1 MDGLPPPEE
10 VDGRKDELRSAGE
23 GVGPGRAGFR
33 AIISALAYQQIDFMQ
48 IDYYIYLSVALFCIG
63 IVGVLTRRNA
73 IIIFMCIE
81 LMLNAVNLLLVA
93 FSKMHH
99 LKNAAVNASAGS
111 DGQLFVFFIM
121 VVAAAEVSVGLA
133 IIVMMYRNI
142 HSVDINFLNRLKH

>member
-1 MDGLPPPEE
+1 MP
-10 VDGRKDELRSAGE
+10 
-23 GVGPGRAGFR
+23 
-33 AIISALAYQQIDFMQ
+33 IN
-48 IDYYIYLSVALFCIG
+48 YYIFLAVALFSIG
-63 IVGVLTRRNA
+63 VMGVLTRRNA
-73 IIIFMCIE
+73 IIVFMCIE

-99 LKNAAVNASAGS
+99 ATALAGDAATMVGAEA
-111 DGQLFVFFIM
+111 QLFVFFIM